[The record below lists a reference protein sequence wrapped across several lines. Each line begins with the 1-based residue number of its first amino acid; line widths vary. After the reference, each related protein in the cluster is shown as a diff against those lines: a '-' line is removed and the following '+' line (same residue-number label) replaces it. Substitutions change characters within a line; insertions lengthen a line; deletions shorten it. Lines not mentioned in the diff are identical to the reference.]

1 MLQTIARTAIAAPR
15 RVIAVALLVVVGAA
29 VFGIPVVNS
38 LSTGGFRDPTSQ
50 SWHASQL
57 LSNKFGA
64 GDMQLALA
72 VTSDAG
78 VASQSAHAAGDEL
91 VALLKSLPYVADVK
105 SAWTVPPPAARA
117 LISEDGKTGLVVAG
131 ITGGETGAQQHAKD
145 LLGSLPRFDGVTVKP
160 GDEVITYAQIIDQTK
175 KDLLVMEA
183 IAFPLSFMVLVWV
196 FGGLLAA
203 GLPLAVG
210 IFAILGSMAVMR
222 AITFAT
228 EVSVFALNLILA
240 MGLAL
245 AVDYTLLI
253 VSRFRDELADGAGRD
268 QALVRTMTTAGRTVL
283 FSATTVALAM
293 IAMVL
298 FPMYF
303 LKSFAYAGIA
313 VVAFAAAAAV
323 VVTPAALV
331 LLGDRLDALD
341 VRRVVRGVLGR
352 PEPVHRPVD
361 ETFWYGWTKAIMGPA
376 IPIGVAVIAVLLVLG
391 APFLGVKWGY
401 PDDRVLPVSASA
413 RQVGDELRSGFS
425 VNSLTNVIVV
435 IPDTGA
441 VTAAELG
448 FYAAQLSRV
457 PDVSAV
463 SSPAGTY
470 ASGVLGGP
478 PSAPTGWK
486 DGSAYLTVNSTA
498 PLYSQASETQ
508 LDRLHAIA
516 TPGNA
521 TVQMTGWAQINR
533 DSSHAVTSRLPI
545 VLSVMATIT
554 FLLLFLLTGSV
565 ILPLKA
571 LALNMLSLTAAFGA
585 LVWIFQDGHLDG
597 FGTTATGTL
606 IASVPVLLFCLAFG
620 LSMDYEVFLISRIGE
635 YWQASGKTRA
645 DNTESVALGLARTG
659 RVVTAAA
666 LLMAVTFSSLAAA
679 KVSLMCM
686 FGVGVTLA
694 VLVDATL
701 VRILLVP
708 AFMRVLGRVNWWA
721 PAPLVRLH
729 RHIGISEY
737 FELPDLS
744 RSGSQHTREARAIEV
759 SGSPLHER

>member
-1 MLQTIARTAIAAPR
+1 
-15 RVIAVALLVVVGAA
+15 
-29 VFGIPVVNS
+29 
-38 LSTGGFRDPTSQ
+38 
-50 SWHASQL
+50 
-57 LSNKFGA
+57 
-64 GDMQLALA
+64 
-72 VTSDAG
+72 
-78 VASQSAHAAGDEL
+78 
-91 VALLKSLPYVADVK
+91 
-105 SAWTVPPPAARA
+105 
-117 LISEDGKTGLVVAG
+117 
-131 ITGGETGAQQHAKD
+131 
-145 LLGSLPRFDGVTVKP
+145 
-160 GDEVITYAQIIDQTK
+160 
-175 KDLLVMEA
+175 
-183 IAFPLSFMVLVWV
+183 
-196 FGGLLAA
+196 
-203 GLPLAVG
+203 
-210 IFAILGSMAVMR
+210 
-222 AITFAT
+222 
-228 EVSVFALNLILA
+228 
-240 MGLAL
+240 
-245 AVDYTLLI
+245 
-253 VSRFRDELADGAGRD
+253 
-268 QALVRTMTTAGRTVL
+268 
-283 FSATTVALAM
+283 
-293 IAMVL
+293 
-298 FPMYF
+298 
-303 LKSFAYAGIA
+303 
-313 VVAFAAAAAV
+313 
-323 VVTPAALV
+323 
-331 LLGDRLDALD
+331 
-341 VRRVVRGVLGR
+341 
-352 PEPVHRPVD
+352 
-361 ETFWYGWTKAIMGPA
+361 
-376 IPIGVAVIAVLLVLG
+376 VAVIAVLLVLG

-708 AFMRVLGRVNWWA
+708 VFMRVLGRVNWWA

-737 FELPDLS
+737 VELPDLS